1 MTPSTSEKEQHRK
14 AFDKALAVFAAH
26 SAAILNK
33 LARNDLSKEEQ
44 SVTHAALRVQIS
56 SIILLDEKVPYYIEK
71 GKLDEGDEGRI
82 ELIASLLEEL
92 RLACS
97 MKSSFPTLPTSRGIV
112 INVHAIAA
120 FAQLST

>member
-1 MTPSTSEKEQHRK
+1 MTPSTNEREKHRK
-14 AFDKALAVFAAH
+14 AFDKALAVFAAP

-56 SIILLDEKVPYYIEK
+56 SVALLDEKVPYYIEK

-97 MKSSFPTLPTSRGIV
+97 MKSSFPNLPTSRGIL

-120 FAQLST
+120 FAQLSI